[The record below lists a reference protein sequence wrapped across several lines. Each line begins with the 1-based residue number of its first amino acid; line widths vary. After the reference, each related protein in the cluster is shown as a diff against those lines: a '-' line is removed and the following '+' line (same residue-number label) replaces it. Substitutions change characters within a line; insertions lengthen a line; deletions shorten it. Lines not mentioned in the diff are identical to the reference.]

1 MLTLVSVFR
10 AAFISFGKLCWTS
23 YIYNPIQFLKTSPT
37 KFAATWVKK
46 RQEAGF
52 LRPISSKITL
62 AKEKERKNTKSEE
75 EERSG
80 KRSFWQQQHL
90 SFKHDKFTAYVA
102 DVVVYNKTQ
111 TE

>member
-1 MLTLVSVFR
+1 MTLTASKRDPGRKKPASWRFFTPDKLENHTSK
-10 AAFISFGKLCWTS
+10 GKG
-23 YIYNPIQFLKTSPT
+23 KD
-37 KFAATWVKK
+37 KK
-46 RQEAGF
+46 
-52 LRPISSKITL
+52 
-62 AKEKERKNTKSEE
+62 TKSEE
-75 EERSG
+75 EERSR

>member
-1 MLTLVSVFR
+1 M
-10 AAFISFGKLCWTS
+10 
-23 YIYNPIQFLKTSPT
+23 
-37 KFAATWVKK
+37 
-46 RQEAGF
+46 
-52 LRPISSKITL
+52 
-62 AKEKERKNTKSEE
+62 EKERKNTKSEE
-75 EERSG
+75 EERSR

>member
-10 AAFISFGKLCWTS
+10 AAFISFGKLWWTS

-52 LRPISSKITL
+52 LSPISSKITL
-62 AKEKERKNTKSEE
+62 AKEKEQKNTKSEE
-75 EERSG
+75 EERSR

>member
-1 MLTLVSVFR
+1 M
-10 AAFISFGKLCWTS
+10 
-23 YIYNPIQFLKTSPT
+23 
-37 KFAATWVKK
+37 KK
-46 RQEAGF
+46 GQQAGF

-75 EERSG
+75 EEKSR
-80 KRSFWQQQHL
+80 KRSFWEQQHL
-90 SFKHDKFTAYVA
+90 SFKHDKFTVYVA